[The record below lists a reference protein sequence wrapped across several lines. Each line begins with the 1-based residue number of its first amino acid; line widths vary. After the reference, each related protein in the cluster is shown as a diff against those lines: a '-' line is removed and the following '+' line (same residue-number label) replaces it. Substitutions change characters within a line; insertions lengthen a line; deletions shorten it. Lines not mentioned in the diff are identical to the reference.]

1 MRGADGNENIPHREW
16 LVVFERVINEVKMEM
31 AQRGR
36 PNDFIGAKV
45 SFLFQKRSLSLKES
59 VDYIQYTSIR
69 YARRV
74 GLVFGGLYFFKEGIP
89 ASDSWLVFS
98 AR

>member
-1 MRGADGNENIPHREW
+1 MRLRIKFSRHMRGADGNENIPHREW

-45 SFLFQKRSLSLKES
+45 SFSFSK
-59 VDYIQYTSIR
+59 
-69 YARRV
+69 
-74 GLVFGGLYFFKEGIP
+74 
-89 ASDSWLVFS
+89 VFS
-98 AR
+98 VSQGICRLYILHFDSLHQTSWTGIWRIVFL